1 MSIFQH
7 RYSACANE
15 LATTCYYL
23 LLNVSCAQILHKYCT
38 NIARLH
44 KQGTR
49 HNWAT
54 RHTLSTQEQLSNKRE
69 VWETHG
75 SPGHGVCVQMLWTE
89 SRSINQ
95 LIYLWLY
102 MSVNL
107 SRITLY
113 RDKQGYP
120 GQPQSTVIFQ
130 TDLHT
135 YSHICI
141 EWLMEFDSDQNI
153 VG

>member
-44 KQGTR
+44 KRATQ

-54 RHTLSTQEQLSNKRE
+54 RHTLGKQEQLSNKRE
-69 VWETHG
+69 VWNTHG
-75 SPGHGVCVQMLWTE
+75 SPGHGVCVQIAIKYLYLLWVQVLKNHQGTF
-89 SRSINQ
+89 SWMSFSSYFDA
-95 LIYLWLY
+95 YLPWSSSSGFIVEY
-102 MSVNL
+102 WPIRHGHVTHFSCPVRFGPPL
-107 SRITLY
+107 S
-113 RDKQGYP
+113 
-120 GQPQSTVIFQ
+120 
-130 TDLHT
+130 
-135 YSHICI
+135 
-141 EWLMEFDSDQNI
+141 
-153 VG
+153 